1 MTRTSREHGAPAP
14 AAVSTP
20 VPEAEES
27 DTVSTPAHEA
37 NESNSKTN
45 TALNAA
51 IRQVIESLLNDDE
64 FVNQL
69 TQTIQEK
76 LLLGM
81 KETICQEV
89 TDSVKFDIAEQKDEI
104 TSLRKEIDELK
115 DANDEAEQY
124 SRRSCLIFS
133 GIPETPDENTDDKII
148 QFCKNDL
155 GVDIREEDIERSHR
169 LGTTSTQSRT
179 RNRSSG
185 STSLHSPQSS
195 TTDSARK
202 TRPPG
207 PRNLIVKFTRYRKRE
222 KVYSARFN
230 LKNVN
235 NIVYINESLTK
246 KRKDLFWKIRSRYK
260 TIVSKIWTQDGRI
273 CVKLRDDRGRVNVS
287 SENDLNKLDKYMKR
301 QM

>member
-1 MTRTSREHGAPAP
+1 MPNKSLRSRRGAVASNLQPEVSPREHRQESAVFGASGHAVTAEKSPSKSAPLTYADHVTRTSREHGAPAP

-89 TDSVKFDIAEQKDEI
+89 TDSDKFDIAEAK
-104 TSLRKEIDELK
+104 
-115 DANDEAEQY
+115 
-124 SRRSCLIFS
+124 
-133 GIPETPDENTDDKII
+133 G
-148 QFCKNDL
+148 
-155 GVDIREEDIERSHR
+155 RE
-169 LGTTSTQSRT
+169 
-179 RNRSSG
+179 
-185 STSLHSPQSS
+185 
-195 TTDSARK
+195 
-202 TRPPG
+202 
-207 PRNLIVKFTRYRKRE
+207 
-222 KVYSARFN
+222 
-230 LKNVN
+230 
-235 NIVYINESLTK
+235 
-246 KRKDLFWKIRSRYK
+246 
-260 TIVSKIWTQDGRI
+260 
-273 CVKLRDDRGRVNVS
+273 
-287 SENDLNKLDKYMKR
+287 
-301 QM
+301 